1 MPQCV
6 GKMVQ
11 VSNLYL
17 QMGASKILNKRL
29 SEFGTQAYITPQGR
43 VLGPDLFSDFS
54 SPVASIIQSFEI
66 YVHYYADDTQLYH
79 AFEPEKNEEAV
90 LHKLETCIGE
100 QRGSLMKGYM
110 TSVTF

>member
-29 SEFGTQAYITPQGR
+29 SEFGRKPFI
-43 VLGPDLFSDFS
+43 V
-54 SPVASIIQSFEI
+54 
-66 YVHYYADDTQLYH
+66 
-79 AFEPEKNEEAV
+79 
-90 LHKLETCIGE
+90 
-100 QRGSLMKGYM
+100 
-110 TSVTF
+110 

>member
-29 SEFGTQAYITPQGR
+29 SEFDRKPN
-43 VLGPDLFSDFS
+43 VLKDNSVKNVAKLSSETGILLISQCDLQSVGNFTRT
-54 SPVASIIQSFEI
+54 IQLEFHDSFFFQ
-66 YVHYYADDTQLYH
+66 TLS
-79 AFEPEKNEEAV
+79 K
-90 LHKLETCIGE
+90 LHHG
-100 QRGSLMKGYM
+100 QY
-110 TSVTF
+110 

>member
-29 SEFGTQAYITPQGR
+29 SEFGRKPNNKSMYWKDIAYLQL
-43 VLGPDLFSDFS
+43 VL
-54 SPVASIIQSFEI
+54 I
-66 YVHYYADDTQLYH
+66 
-79 AFEPEKNEEAV
+79 EALV
-90 LHKLETCIGE
+90 
-100 QRGSLMKGYM
+100 
-110 TSVTF
+110 

>member
-29 SEFGTQAYITPQGR
+29 SEFGRKPNNKSTAFVEER
-43 VLGPDLFSDFS
+43 KSWKFSMS
-54 SPVASIIQSFEI
+54 CLSR
-66 YVHYYADDTQLYH
+66 
-79 AFEPEKNEEAV
+79 N
-90 LHKLETCIGE
+90 HKGVKIEH
-100 QRGSLMKGYM
+100 
-110 TSVTF
+110 V